1 MSDLGWEYGS
11 MKGSDFTQIELITPC
26 PQGAGI
32 ITGSGLTRFCGRIKR
47 VKDGSFHQYQGA
59 EEQKDM
65 ISLRQNGSPEA
76 GVQLLNGNRSGAGV
90 PHREALEIILGNIQ
104 TERYPAPIRE
114 ELPAIV
120 SHWLQSPEESP
131 ILLVKR
137 DAAEWVKILTGA
149 KGRIKGRQS
158 VPKISFGDVPFPP
171 PTKARFTFIDLFAG
185 IGGFRVALQKMG
197 GKCVFSS
204 DWDKNAKA
212 TYYENY
218 GEVPFGDIRRLSS
231 EKLYTGKVDLVCG
244 GFPCQPFSI
253 AGVSKK
259 LSLGRK
265 HGFEDE
271 NQGILFFEVA
281 KIIKRHRPTAFI
293 LENVKHL
300 LRHDKGNTFRSIL
313 HVLEKELG
321 YNVHHNVIDAKNF
334 VPQHRERVFI
344 VGFCK
349 PAKFEFPEVPA
360 EMPMLGDILDEQV
373 PAKYTLSDHLWNYL
387 QAYARKHRE
396 SGNGFGFGLFGRQDV
411 ARTLSAR
418 YHKDGSEILIRQN
431 GGSVNP
437 RRLTPEE
444 CRRLMGFPE
453 GFRIR
458 VSDTQ
463 AYRQFG
469 NSVVV
474 PVVEAVARQVVKEI
488 LK

>member
-1 MSDLGWEYGS
+1 
-11 MKGSDFTQIELITPC
+11 
-26 PQGAGI
+26 
-32 ITGSGLTRFCGRIKR
+32 
-47 VKDGSFHQYQGA
+47 
-59 EEQKDM
+59 M
-65 ISLRQNGSPEA
+65 ISLQHASSARNGFHGSNGIRN
-76 GVQLLNGNRSGAGV
+76 GVKNAEKISHSLALQVLL
-90 PHREALEIILGNIQ
+90 
-104 TERYPAPIRE
+104 ERIDQGTFPVPIRE
-114 ELPAIV
+114 EIPAIV
-120 SHWLQSPEESP
+120 SHWLQSTNEPP
-131 ILLVKR
+131 LLVGKKE
-137 DAAEWVKILTGA
+137 ASAWVKLLKSEFCAGTA
-149 KGRIKGRQS
+149 K
-158 VPKISFGDVPFPP
+158 KIPVIDYTAVPFPP
-171 PTKARFTFIDLFAG
+171 PKKAKFTFIDLFAG
-185 IGGFRVALQKMG
+185 IGGFRVALQKLG

-204 DWDKNAKA
+204 DWDKNAKT

-231 EKLYTGKVDLVCG
+231 EKLYSGKVDLVCG

-271 NQGILFFEVA
+271 NQGVLFFEVA
-281 KIIKRHRPTAFI
+281 KIIKRHRPKAFI

-321 YNVHHNVIDAKNF
+321 YHVHSNVIDAKNF

-344 VGFCK
+344 VGFRK
-349 PAKFEFPEVPA
+349 PVQFKFPEVQARKPV
-360 EMPMLGDILDEQV
+360 LGEILDDQV
-373 PAKYTLSDHLWNYL
+373 PPKYTLSDHLWNYL
-387 QAYARKHRE
+387 QNYARKHRE
-396 SGNGFGFGLFGRQDV
+396 SGNGFGFGLFGREDV

-431 GGSVNP
+431 GGSINP

-474 PVVEAVARQVVKEI
+474 PVVEAVAGQVVKEI